1 MEFGL
6 RNKKSVTYIGD
17 MEIWSQWVGTDI
29 TRFNQYDHLEE
40 SLGRKIDREKISQ
53 KRREKYEYLT
63 RNETVRPGVSQY
75 IKRAKELGLKVGLAS
90 SAPRDWV
97 MENLTKLNLNEE
109 FDCILVREDVKNVK
123 PDPELYLQV
132 LDYFNL
138 QP

>member
-1 MEFGL
+1 
-6 RNKKSVTYIGD
+6 
-17 MEIWSQWVGTDI
+17 
-29 TRFNQYDHLEE
+29 
-40 SLGRKIDREKISQ
+40 
-53 KRREKYEYLT
+53 
-63 RNETVRPGVSQY
+63 
-75 IKRAKELGLKVGLAS
+75 LGLKVGLAS